1 MSADNKTAMIE
12 LTSKL
17 TEGEYTVKVAQKDKD
32 ALTGSVTV
40 QNEKVTA
47 IEVLSDQAPMADGN
61 KATAAYQVTNQYGED
76 ITKLYG
82 ASLVKTVSGAA
93 NGATVKSDGSIE
105 FNLVSG
111 AKLDDKINITLV
123 DGATGVSTTKQ
134 LTLSNKSAAAKATVG
149 ALYNKDGKELTEGT
163 TDFSKDK
170 FYLPVT
176 VVDQYGKEVTSATR
190 ANNELVVTNTNPAV
204 VDFLGTADNKIKEVT
219 IDGKQVLALEVS
231 KAGLAGTSN
240 VLFISKTTGANSTAT
255 VTVNEG
261 LKFNSVTLSAPSELV
276 TANKDIMFPLMVT
289 DTKGNEIKTKAEL
302 AKVKDNITTSVGEV
316 VEVKDKGL
324 FVKVTHNAV
333 PGAKEVNVTK
343 DVPVTVVVTT
353 TSGKVSTQT
362 VTPKAEA
369 VATVITGLD
378 KDIRTALLSNDTT
391 GSVIN
396 NTDLMVEDQYGQVI
410 TDEDI
415 LKDLEFQVTAPSAT
429 AFTLANDASANK
441 KWTVKPVVGTEKSSE
456 VLTFKLIN
464 GATPVEASAF
474 TKAFTVVKNSDFASY
489 KVEDLSPI
497 YVNAANN
504 QVVDAYNKEKMIVK
518 ATTASGEVVKLVEDT
533 DFTVTGKL
541 ASGSVVNFESNATTA
556 KKNVTITINATGET
570 LTKEI
575 TYSNVAPKVAEVQV
589 VKNNTAANVV
599 AGTAKLEEVKVENF
613 TEAAAFDINKLKG
626 LVDFVVTDTYGVS
639 VAANEGTGVK
649 VTLADGSAAVDA
661 TLTFSKVSGDL
672 IFDKNGASNASVKEF
687 TANSVFNTVVKFSG
701 VAANPVKVTATV
713 KHTPTADA
721 AAKAIADAD
730 ITAAKA
736 ALTTPEVSSN
746 GANLGTLPATGTNG
760 TTIVWT
766 TGDATK
772 VDATGKWVSGATAGD
787 AVLTATIKKTNGD
800 DQTKTFTV
808 TVDNTKITGIVTP

>member
-82 ASLVKTVSGAA
+82 ASLVKTVTGAA

-261 LKFNSVTLSAPSELV
+261 LKFNSVTLSSPSELV
-276 TANKDIMFPLMVT
+276 TAKKDIMFPLMVT

-391 GSVIN
+391 GSVIS

-429 AFTLANDASANK
+429 TFTLANDASANK

-464 GATPVEASAF
+464 GAAPVEASAF
-474 TKAFTVVKNSDFASY
+474 TKAFTVVKNSDFASF

-497 YVNAANN
+497 YVNADNE
-504 QVVDAYNKEKMIVK
+504 VVAAYNTEKMVVN
-518 ATTASGEVVKLVEDT
+518 ATTASGEVVKLVEDK
-533 DFTVTGKL
+533 DFTVTGKP
-541 ASGSVVNFESNATTA
+541 ANGAKVNFESNATTA

-575 TYSNVAPKVAEVQV
+575 TYSNVAPKVAD
-589 VKNNTAANVV
+589 VKIVTNTKAPAMV
-599 AGTAKLEEVKVENF
+599 AGTEKLVEVKDIEWTN
-613 TEAAAFDINKLKG
+613 AAAFDIEALKSK
-626 LVDFVVTDTYGVS
+626 VDFIVTDTYGVS
-639 VAANEGTGVK
+639 VAANETTGVK
-649 VTLADGSAAVDA
+649 VTLADGSTPAIDA
-661 TLTFSKVSGDL
+661 TLTFNKVSGDL
-672 IFDKNGASNASVKEF
+672 IFDKNGASDASVKEF

-701 VAANPVKVTATV
+701 VAANPLKVTATL
-713 KHTPTADA
+713 KNTPTADA
-721 AAKAIADAD
+721 AAANASIS
-730 ITAAKA
+730 AAKA
-736 ALTTPEVSSN
+736 NLATPTISVA
-746 GANLGTLPATGTNG
+746 GDNLGSLPTTVGDTGVTVAWTSAAG
-760 TTIVWT
+760 TYVSNA
-766 TGDATK
+766 GAF
-772 VDATGKWVSGATAGD
+772 VSGPGSE
-787 AVLTATIKKTNGD
+787 VLTATITKASGTQ
-800 DQTKTFTV
+800 QTKAFTV
-808 TVDNTKITGIVTP
+808 TTDASKITNIVVTP